1 MDDTTYT
8 VFYSMNNTTW
18 YELCTAK
25 GSVKKLLKVLYN
37 THTAM
42 FYRIMD
48 VVYQLNG
55 STKTYDRI

>member
-1 MDDTTYT
+1 MDDAYIIWYSNNGT
-8 VFYSMNNTTW
+8 VWNQFGTGHGKVS
-18 YELCTAK
+18 
-25 GSVKKLLKVLYN
+25 KVLRTLYN
-37 THTAM
+37 IHTAY